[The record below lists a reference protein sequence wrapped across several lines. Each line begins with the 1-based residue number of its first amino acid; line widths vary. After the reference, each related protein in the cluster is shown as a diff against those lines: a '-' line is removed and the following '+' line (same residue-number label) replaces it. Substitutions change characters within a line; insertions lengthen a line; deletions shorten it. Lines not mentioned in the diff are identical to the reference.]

1 MMRIR
6 LLAVPALAAL
16 MLPAI
21 SEAGVGLRG
30 RIGTR
35 SGHVISVTPIG
46 TTNSAASTTKTQGAA
61 APAATPAPA
70 PVKPLPPP
78 VPGAPAI
85 VAGPSCGPNGCGDG
99 GCGGHHHGLFSKLF
113 GDGSGCGDGKHGGCL
128 ANHPPEFGNGHQGFG
143 FCQPPFQAV
152 AVVSLLAV
160 RRALPIA
167 RTDRGPVLSAAANRQ
182 LVESVL
188 PRSWVWRFT
197 GDGNGRGPRNDGTW
211 NDAAIWSRR
220 SGHAAAPAVRPRPTA
235 VINLD
240 A

>member
-35 SGHVISVTPIG
+35 SGQVISVTPIG

-78 VPGAPAI
+78 VPGASGNCRRPLMRAKRLRRRRLRRPSPRTIFEI
-85 VAGPSCGPNGCGDG
+85 VWRRQWLRRRQTWRLPRESSAGIRQWPP
-99 GCGGHHHGLFSKLF
+99 GLWL
-113 GDGSGCGDGKHGGCL
+113 L
-128 ANHPPEFGNGHQGFG
+128 PT
-143 FCQPPFQAV
+143 AV
-152 AVVSLLAV
+152 PGRAAVSLLAV
-160 RRALPIA
+160 RLRTSNCPHRSRPSIIRRRKPATRGIRTSPELGLALHRQWEWRA
-167 RTDRGPVLSAAANRQ
+167 
-182 LVESVL
+182 
-188 PRSWVWRFT
+188 
-197 GDGNGRGPRNDGTW
+197 RNDGTW
-211 NDAAIWSRR
+211 NDAAIR
-220 SGHAAAPAVRPRPTA
+220 SSAPGIRAPAVRPRPTA